1 MTVGLWRD
9 LWGAARS
16 LDFSAAGDGASPVS
30 THAVVRCGQRP
41 YNLSV
46 MSSTASLPEIP
57 HSNSN
62 GHRRNPALRVLYYTV
77 CLLLVALIAGVWWLY
92 WIARLPLPQLDGSV
106 SVSGISSKVRV
117 MRDEQGVPTI
127 QAATLEDLF
136 FAQGYVTA
144 QDRLWQMDMLRR
156 AAAGELSEIIGEDTV
171 KMDREQRIL
180 GLRIA
185 AEAAEKNISARDR
198 GFLDAYARG
207 VNAFLESHR
216 DRLSLEFRL
225 MKYTP
230 RPWTVTDSLLVGARM
245 VQDLT
250 HYSNPPALTREK
262 ILAKLGPE
270 LTADLYVNSSWRD
283 RPPTEVRRMEDEPAV
298 HSSDTDEDED
308 DDEEVDP
315 EGGNG
320 RLISGLASGSDFVN
334 TLQLAGHVPQGLK
347 PAFFQALN
355 GTAEAVPLQN
365 NWVVPPGLGSA
376 VSLFPALKRW
386 AKLVRPY
393 GTGYSFDTE
402 YSSGAGYADDSFRPG
417 SNNWVVSGQ
426 HTVSGKPLLS
436 NDMHLDHQ
444 MPNLWFEAH
453 LKTDSGNFDV
463 AGVTLPG
470 VPFVIVGHNQRIGW
484 GFTNVGATVED
495 DYIEEFNA
503 QGQYKTPAGWVDAQ
517 HRQETIHVK
526 GKPDVTLD
534 VVTTRHGPIITE
546 LIPGETRKIA
556 LRWTLQDGMGLMFFD
571 VNSAENWEEFR
582 KAFSTF
588 DAPGQNVMYGDVDGH
603 IGYQAT
609 GRVPIRAAGDGS
621 LPVSGSDDAHE
632 WKGWIPF
639 DEMPHVY
646 DPPEGIL
653 ATANGRI
660 TPDGYKYSISTEWE
674 APWRTDRIYR
684 VLESGKK
691 FAPADMLALQMDVS
705 STYDRV
711 CADKFVYAID
721 HAASASDRAKQAA
734 EILRDWDGRMSA
746 DSAAPMIE
754 TKARQELARL
764 LLEPKLG
771 AAADISAS
779 RPASGALSWKS
790 YHWAMSSVW
799 LENVLTK
806 QPARWLPPGYSD
818 YGSLL
823 TAAVENAVKQTRV
836 ASGDPSK
843 APSDLSQW
851 KWGKNYPVEIDH
863 PVLSQL
869 PLIGRFTGPGLHPL
883 SGSNYTVKAMGRGF
897 GPSERL
903 TWNFANFDESTLNVV
918 TGESGIFL
926 SPYYMDQWAAW
937 YGGATFAFPFSQA
950 AVEQHRAH
958 EMMLEPGRQEGSR

>member
-1 MTVGLWRD
+1 MRIVSGLLLLILLLAIVGVSAWAY
-9 LWGAARS
+9 WTARS
-16 LDFSAAGDGASPVS
+16 A
-30 THAVVRCGQRP
+30 
-41 YNLSV
+41 
-46 MSSTASLPEIP
+46 
-57 HSNSN
+57 
-62 GHRRNPALRVLYYTV
+62 
-77 CLLLVALIAGVWWLY
+77 
-92 WIARLPLPQLDGSV
+92 LPQLDGSITV
-106 SVSGISSKVRV
+106 PGISSKVRV
-117 MRDEQGVPTI
+117 VRDGQGVPTI
-127 QAATLEDLF
+127 EAATLEDLF

-144 QDRLWQMDMLRR
+144 QDRLWQMDMMRR
-156 AAAGELSEIIGEDTV
+156 AAAGELSEVIGEATV
-171 KMDREQRIL
+171 KLDREQRIL
-180 GLRIA
+180 GLRSA
-185 AEAAEKNISARDR
+185 AEAAEKNIAARDR
-198 GFLDAYARG
+198 AYFDAYTRG
-207 VNAFLESHR
+207 VNAFLDSHR

-225 MKYTP
+225 LKYTP

-245 VQDLT
+245 VQDLN
-250 HYSNPPALTREK
+250 HYSYQRALTREK
-262 ILAKLGPE
+262 VLAKLGPQ

-283 RPPTEVRRMEDEPAV
+283 RPPTDVRRMEGGPAANT
-298 HSSDTDEDED
+298 SDQDED

-315 EGGNG
+315 EGGNS
-320 RLISGLASGSDFVN
+320 RLISALDSAH
-334 TLQLAGHVPQGLK
+334 LPQGLK
-347 PAFFQALN
+347 PAFFQGLN
-355 GTAEAVPLQN
+355 GAAEAAPLQSLSIDAAAFQSPSIDAAN
-365 NWVVPPGLGSA
+365 FWDSA
-376 VSLFPALKRW
+376 L
-386 AKLVRPY
+386 
-393 GTGYSFDTE
+393 E
-402 YSSGAGYADDSFRPG
+402 EADLFRPG

-436 NDMHLDHQ
+436 NDMHLNHQ

-453 LKTDSGNFDV
+453 LKTTTGNFDV

-470 VPFVIVGHNQRIGW
+470 IPFVIVGHNQRIGW
-484 GFTNVGATVED
+484 GFTNVGPTVED

-534 VVTTRHGPIITE
+534 VVTTRHGPIITD
-546 LIPGETRKIA
+546 LIPGETRQIA
-556 LRWTLQDGMGLMFFD
+556 LRWTLQDGEGLVFFD
-571 VNSAENWEEFR
+571 VDSAQNWDEFR

-588 DAPGQNVMYGDVDGH
+588 GAPGQNVMYGDVDGH
-603 IGYQAT
+603 IGYQST

-639 DEMPHVY
+639 DEMPRVY
-646 DPPEGIL
+646 DPPGGIL

-660 TPDGYKYSISTEWE
+660 TPDGYKYSISTDWD

-705 STYDRV
+705 STYDRF
-711 CADKFVYAID
+711 CADKFVYAVD
-721 HAASASDRAKQAA
+721 HAVSASDRAKRAA

-754 TKARQELARL
+754 TKARGELARL

-771 AAADISAS
+771 PVVDGPNPS
-779 RPASGALSWKS
+779 PASGSASGNLSWKS
-790 YHWAMSSVW
+790 YRWGMSSVW
-799 LENVLTK
+799 LENVFAK

-823 TAAVENAVKQTRV
+823 TTAVENAVKQPGR
-836 ASGDPSK
+836 P
-843 APSDLSQW
+843 PDLSQW
-851 KWGKNYPVEIDH
+851 KWGQNFPVVINH
-863 PVLSQL
+863 LVLSRL
-869 PLIGRFTGPGLHPL
+869 PVIGRFTGPGLHPL
-883 SGSNYTVKAMGRGF
+883 SGSGQTVKQVGRGF

-937 YGGATFAFPFSQA
+937 YGGSTFAFPFSQA
-950 AVEQHRAH
+950 AVEQHRVH
-958 EMMLEPGRQEGSR
+958 EMTLEQR

>member
-1 MTVGLWRD
+1 
-9 LWGAARS
+9 
-16 LDFSAAGDGASPVS
+16 
-30 THAVVRCGQRP
+30 
-41 YNLSV
+41 
-46 MSSTASLPEIP
+46 
-57 HSNSN
+57 
-62 GHRRNPALRVLYYTV
+62 LYYFF

-92 WIARLPLPQLDGSV
+92 WIARSALPQLDGSV
-106 SVSGISSKVRV
+106 SVAGISSKVRV
-117 MRDEQGVPTI
+117 VQDGRGVPTI
-127 QAATLEDLF
+127 EAASLDDLF

-144 QDRLWQMDMLRR
+144 QDRLWQMDIMRR
-156 AAAGELSEIIGEDTV
+156 AAAGELSEVIGPATV

-180 GLRIA
+180 GLRPA
-185 AEAAEKNISARDR
+185 AEAAEKKISKSER
-198 GFLDAYARG
+198 GYFDAYARG
-207 VNAFLESHR
+207 VNAFIDSHR

-225 MKYTP
+225 LKYTP
-230 RPWTVTDSLLVGARM
+230 RPWTVTDSLLVGAHM
-245 VQDLT
+245 VQYLN
-250 HYSNPPALTREK
+250 HYSYGRALEREK

-283 RPPTEVRRMEDEPAV
+283 RPPGEVRRIQDEPAAK
-298 HSSDTDEDED
+298 HGDDEDD

-315 EGGNG
+315 EGGNS
-320 RLISGLASGSDFVN
+320 RMISELSSGQF
-334 TLQLAGHVPQGLK
+334 PQGLK
-347 PAFFQALN
+347 PAFFGAVS
-355 GTAEAVPLQN
+355 GAAEAAPLQN
-365 NWVVPPGLGSA
+365 FSTD
-376 VSLFPALKRW
+376 SLNTQDSTP
-386 AKLVRPY
+386 
-393 GTGYSFDTE
+393 E
-402 YSSGAGYADDSFRPG
+402 EDDLFRAG

-444 MPNLWFEAH
+444 MPNLWFAAH
-453 LKTDSGNFDV
+453 LKSGNFDV

-484 GFTNVGATVED
+484 GFTNVGPTVED
-495 DYIEEFNA
+495 DFIEEFNA

-526 GKPDVTLD
+526 GAPDVTLD

-571 VNSAENWEEFR
+571 ADTAPNWDEFR

-588 DAPGQNVMYGDVDGH
+588 GAPGQNVMYADVDGH

-609 GRVPIRAAGDGS
+609 GHVPIRASGDGS

-632 WKGWIPF
+632 WIGWIPF
-639 DEMPHVY
+639 DAMPHVY

-705 STYDRV
+705 STYDRF
-711 CADKFVYAID
+711 CADKFVYAVD
-721 HAASASDRAKQAA
+721 HAANASERAKRAA

-746 DSAAPMIE
+746 DSAAPTIE
-754 TKARQELARL
+754 TEARQELVRL

-771 AAADISAS
+771 AAADTPESEE
-779 RPASGALSWKS
+779 ASGALSWKS
-790 YHWAMSSVW
+790 YQWMMSPVW

-823 TAAVENAVKQTRV
+823 TAAIENVVKQTGT
-836 ASGDPSK
+836 ASGEVTKIASGGTL
-843 APSDLSQW
+843 DLSQW
-851 KWGKNYPVEIDH
+851 AWGKNYPVEIDH
-863 PVLSQL
+863 LVLGKLPV
-869 PLIGRFTGPGLHPL
+869 IGRFTGPGVHPL
-883 SGSNYTVKAMGRGF
+883 SGSNYTVKAVGRGF

-903 TWNFANFDESTLNVV
+903 TWNFSNFDESTLNLV

-926 SPYYMDQWAAW
+926 SPYYLDQWKAW
-937 YGGATFAFPFSQA
+937 YGGTTFAFPFSQA
-950 AVEQHRAH
+950 VVERQRTH
-958 EMMLEPGRQEGSR
+958 EMTLEPR

>member
-1 MTVGLWRD
+1 M
-9 LWGAARS
+9 
-16 LDFSAAGDGASPVS
+16 
-30 THAVVRCGQRP
+30 
-41 YNLSV
+41 SV
-46 MSSTASLPEIP
+46 TASLPEVR
-57 HSNSN
+57 
-62 GHRRNPALRVLYYTV
+62 RRNPALRILYRAV
-77 CLLLVALIAGVWWLY
+77 CVLLVVVIAAVWWLY
-92 WIARLPLPQLDGSV
+92 GVARSPLPQLDGSAT
-106 SVSGISSKVRV
+106 VSGISSKIHVV
-117 MRDEQGVPTI
+117 RDEQGVPTI
-127 QAATLEDLF
+127 EAATLEDLF

-144 QDRLWQMDMLRR
+144 QDRLWQMDIMRR
-156 AAAGELSEIIGEDTV
+156 AAAGELSEVMGEDTV
-171 KMDREQRIL
+171 QMDREERIL
-180 GLRIA
+180 GLRLA
-185 AEAAEKNISARDR
+185 AEAAEKSISARDR
-198 GFLDAYARG
+198 AYFDAYARG

-216 DRLSLEFRL
+216 DRLGLEFRL
-225 MKYTP
+225 LKYTP
-230 RPWTVTDSLLVGARM
+230 RPWTVIDSLLVGAVL
-245 VQDLT
+245 VQDLN

-262 ILAKLGPE
+262 VLAKLGPE

-283 RPPTEVRRMEDEPAV
+283 RPPTAVRRMEDEPAAN
-298 HSSDTDEDED
+298 SSDEDD

-315 EGGNG
+315 QGGS
-320 RLISGLASGSDFVN
+320 RLISALPFGKGLIEVVRAN
-334 TLQLAGHVPQGLK
+334 R
-347 PAFFQALN
+347 
-355 GTAEAVPLQN
+355 
-365 NWVVPPGLGSA
+365 VVPPGLEFSL
-376 VSLFPALKRW
+376 SLFPALKRW
-386 AKLVRPY
+386 AKLGRP
-393 GTGYSFDTE
+393 
-402 YSSGAGYADDSFRPG
+402 SGAGYSSGIGYSDNSFRPG

-444 MPNLWFEAH
+444 MPNLWFALH
-453 LKTDSGNFDV
+453 LKTTQKTGAFDV
-463 AGVTLPG
+463 AGITLPG

-484 GFTNVGATVED
+484 GFTNVGPTVED
-495 DYIEEFNA
+495 DFIEEFNA
-503 QGQYKTPAGWVDAQ
+503 QGQYKTPAGWVEPQ

-546 LIPGETRKIA
+546 LLPGETRKIA
-556 LRWTLQDGMGLMFFD
+556 LRWTLQDGEGLVFFD
-571 VNSAENWEEFR
+571 VDSAQNWDEFR

-588 DAPGQNVMYGDVDGH
+588 GAPGQNVMYGDVEGH

-621 LPVSGSDDAHE
+621 LPVSGSDDTHE

-660 TPDGYKYSISTEWE
+660 TPDGYKYSISTNWE

-691 FAPADMLALQMDVS
+691 FSPADMLALQMDVS
-705 STYDRV
+705 STYDRF

-721 HAASASDRAKQAA
+721 HAASASARAKQAA
-734 EILRDWDGRMSA
+734 DILRDWDGRMSA
-746 DSAAPMIE
+746 DSAAPMIG

-771 AAADISAS
+771 AAAESSNSSSAS
-779 RPASGALSWKS
+779 PPNSAALSWKS
-790 YHWAMSSVW
+790 YRWAMSSVW

-818 YGSLL
+818 YESLL
-823 TAAVENAVKQTRV
+823 TAAVENAVKQT
-836 ASGDPSK
+836 GNPSK
-843 APSDLSQW
+843 VPSDLNQW
-851 KWGKNYPVEIDH
+851 QWGKNYPVEIDH
-863 PVLSQL
+863 LVLSHL

-883 SGSNYTVKAMGRGF
+883 SGSTYTVKAVGRGF

-903 TWNFANFDESTLNVV
+903 TWNFANFDESTLNLV

-937 YGGATFAFPFSQA
+937 YGGSAFVFPFSQA

-958 EMMLEPGRQEGSR
+958 EMTLVPR